1 MQTRNTAHRSFPFL
15 RIGILLSTGY
25 AFAMLLHWPIG
36 FTFFTQLS
44 NLFTALVVLCQLLM
58 PRQAERLKLW
68 KYMAAVSIF
77 LTFLVYLLVL
87 APIMPGGILAAYR
100 QDHWASLC
108 MHVITPFLTLADFF
122 LYDTDYPWRV
132 RHVFLAAL
140 PPFAWLVFILVLGQ
154 LGLRWGMGSMTAPYP
169 FLNYATPAGWFGWM
183 PETAGYTTL
192 GIGVFYA
199 ILAMIPLV
207 LLLGLLLLR
216 CAMATGDSPSYKE
229 MNGNKKP

>member
-1 MQTRNTAHRSFPFL
+1 MHTQYTVPKSALFL
-15 RIGILLSTGY
+15 RVGILLSTGY
-25 AFAMLLHWPIG
+25 AFARLLHWPIG

-58 PRQAERLKLW
+58 PALAERLKPW
-68 KYMAAVSIF
+68 KYMAAVSIL

-108 MHVITPFLTLADFF
+108 MHLITPFLTIADF
-122 LYDTDYPWRV
+122 LLHDTNYPWRG
-132 RHVFLAAL
+132 RHVLLAAI

-169 FLNYATPAGWFGWM
+169 FLNYAAPAGWFGWM

-207 LLLGLLLLR
+207 LLLALLLLR
-216 CAMATGDSPSYKE
+216 CAMALQRVRT
-229 MNGNKKP
+229 NK

>member
-1 MQTRNTAHRSFPFL
+1 MQTRNTVPKSALLL
-15 RIGILLSTGY
+15 RAGILLSTGY

-44 NLFTALVVLCQLLM
+44 NLFTALVVLCQLLL
-58 PRQAERLKLW
+58 PGWAERLKPW
-68 KYMAAVSIF
+68 KYMAAVSIL
-77 LTFLVYLLVL
+77 LTFLVYLTVL

-108 MHVITPFLTLADFF
+108 MHLITPFLTIADF
-122 LYDTDYPWRV
+122 LLHDTDYPWRG
-132 RHVFLAAL
+132 RHVFLAAI
-140 PPFAWLVFILVLGQ
+140 PPFSWLLFIFVLGG
-154 LGLRWGMGSMTAPYP
+154 LGLRWGMGNMSAPYP
-169 FLNYATPAGWFGWM
+169 FLNYAAPAGWFGWM
-183 PETAGYTTL
+183 PETASYTTL

-216 CAMATGDSPSYKE
+216 CAMAVRRARAKD
-229 MNGNKKP
+229 

>member
-1 MQTRNTAHRSFPFL
+1 MQTRNSVPKCALIL
-15 RIGILLSTGY
+15 RAGILLSTGY
-25 AFAMLLHWPIG
+25 AFVRLLHWPIG

-58 PRQAERLKLW
+58 PRQAERLKPW
-68 KYMAAVSIF
+68 KYMASVSIL
-77 LTFLVYLLVL
+77 LTFLVYLTVL

-108 MHVITPFLTLADFF
+108 MHLITPFLTIADF
-122 LYDTDYPWRV
+122 LLHDRDYPWRG

-140 PPFAWLVFILVLGQ
+140 PPFVWLLFIFVLGS
-154 LGLRWGMGSMTAPYP
+154 LGLRWGMGNMTAPYP
-169 FLNYATPAGWFGWM
+169 FLNYAAPAGWFGWM

-207 LLLGLLLLR
+207 LLLALLLLR
-216 CAMATGDSPSYKE
+216 CAIALRRDRANP
-229 MNGNKKP
+229 

>member
-1 MQTRNTAHRSFPFL
+1 MQTRNTVPKTALFL
-15 RIGILLSTGY
+15 RLGILLSTGY
-25 AFAMLLHWPIG
+25 AIAMLLHWPIG

-58 PRQAERLKLW
+58 PARAERLKLW
-68 KYMAAVSIF
+68 KYMAAVSIL
-77 LTFLVYLLVL
+77 LTFLLYLTVL

-108 MHVITPFLTLADFF
+108 MHLITPFLTIVDFF
-122 LYDTDYPWRV
+122 LHDTEYPWRG
-132 RHVFLAAL
+132 RHVFFAAV
-140 PPFAWLVFILVLGQ
+140 PPFAWLLFILILSG
-154 LGLRWGMGSMTAPYP
+154 LGLRWGMGNMAAPYP
-169 FLNYATPAGWFGWM
+169 FLNYAAPAGWFGWM

-216 CAMATGDSPSYKE
+216 CAMSLRRARAKE
-229 MNGNKKP
+229 